1 MHSLVPIIIIAII
14 CIQIFFFVKNL
25 LRMREFSNIFANKSN
40 SWRLRRNFETKLV
53 DGIYGDGNKIFKSII
68 NSINKYLENNSGSV
82 IDFGLLKDAVD
93 RHCDSVEND
102 IATQTPIPLYWGL
115 AGTMAGVILGLWDLL
130 DSNAISTL
138 MGSGAGQIDASAQD
152 AAKGAAEG
160 AAKGIDALLKG
171 VAWAMGASICGI
183 LLTTINS
190 ILFKQCKLKEEDGK
204 NSFLAWMQSKLLPE
218 LPSDTSQALNNLVKN
233 LNKFNNTF
241 AQNTS
246 NLGNALHAVNQ
257 SYAIQADIIKAVHD
271 MDVMKMAKANVR
283 VLQELE
289 QCTDKLEVF
298 NQYLNDIEG
307 YTDAIHRFESQ
318 FAEQADRLH
327 ILEEIRDFFNRH
339 KAEIAKTTADADKTL
354 QESLDNI
361 KESTSSNVSELHSRF
376 VEQSEQF
383 KTILQQEKES
393 FEQLNAKIKAQFSA
407 QIDRMPQ
414 LAKQLEEITA
424 IPVRLDK
431 LIDKIEK
438 SNNRLASDISST
450 LKQTLQSAGV
460 NGQLSGGNGDLNYV
474 SERMTPMWMKLTG
487 WCAIVI
493 IAMACVFNVVTF
505 FLPKEQPVVLEQSAT
520 TTPIEQ
526 IPAQTLP
533 KADSTKV
540 EQSSTHQEIETSATN
555 IPNKTGTNPTPIP

>member
-1 MHSLVPIIIIAII
+1 MHVLVPIIIVVII
-14 CIQIFFFVKNL
+14 CIQVFFFVKNL
-25 LRMREFSNIFANKSN
+25 LRMGQFSKIFAEES
-40 SWRLRRNFETKLV
+40 SWSLRRNTETNLV
-53 DGIYGDGNKIFKSII
+53 DGVYGSGNSIFEAIR
-68 NSINKYLENNSGSV
+68 NSINKYLGNNSGSV

-130 DSNAISTL
+130 DSNAIQTL
-138 MGSGAGQIDASAQD
+138 MGSGAGQIDASAKD
-152 AAKGAAEG
+152 
-160 AAKGIDALLKG
+160 AAKGIDALLSG

-204 NSFLAWMQSKLLPE
+204 NSFLAWMQSELLPE

-257 SYAIQADIIKAVHD
+257 SYEIQADIIKAVHE

-307 YTDAIHRFESQ
+307 YTEAIHRFETQ

-393 FEQLNAKIKAQFSA
+393 FEQLNSQIKAQFSA
-407 QIDRMPQ
+407 QLDKMPQ

-431 LIDKIEK
+431 LIEKVEK
-438 SNNRLASDISST
+438 SNSKLTADILLALRQSLQTAKLGGDGGGIIGPGRPLIPTWMKYTGVSALVIIAIACIFNVIVYLFPKETVQQQSLPMEYMQPEASSMTIVTDSSNVSDISW
-450 LKQTLQSAGV
+450 QSQGHEEV
-460 NGQLSGGNGDLNYV
+460 VENIQDHSNGN
-474 SERMTPMWMKLTG
+474 
-487 WCAIVI
+487 
-493 IAMACVFNVVTF
+493 
-505 FLPKEQPVVLEQSAT
+505 
-520 TTPIEQ
+520 
-526 IPAQTLP
+526 
-533 KADSTKV
+533 
-540 EQSSTHQEIETSATN
+540 QE
-555 IPNKTGTNPTPIP
+555 

>member
-1 MHSLVPIIIIAII
+1 
-14 CIQIFFFVKNL
+14 
-25 LRMREFSNIFANKSN
+25 MREFSNIFADKFNT
-40 SWRLRRNFETKLV
+40 WRLRRNSETNLV
-53 DGIYGDGNKIFKSII
+53 DGIYGDGNNIFKSII
-68 NSINKYLENNSGSV
+68 NSINKYLGNNSGSV

-130 DSNAISTL
+130 DSNAILTL

-152 AAKGAAEG
+152 AAKG
-160 AAKGIDALLKG
+160 IDSLLSG

-190 ILFKQCKLKEEDGK
+190 ILFKRCKLKEEDGK
-204 NSFLAWMQSKLLPE
+204 NSFLAWMQSELLPE

-307 YTDAIHRFESQ
+307 YTEAIHKFEAQ
-318 FAEQADRLH
+318 FAEQSDRLH

-339 KAEIAKTTADADKTL
+339 KAEIAKTTADADRTL

-361 KESTSSNVSELHSRF
+361 KESTSSNVDELHARF

-393 FEQLNAKIKAQFSA
+393 FEHLNNQIKAQFSD
-407 QIDRMPQ
+407 QLDRMPQ

-431 LIDKIEK
+431 LIEKIEK
-438 SNNRLASDISST
+438 SNARLASDIANS
-450 LKQTLQSAGV
+450 LKQTLQTAKV
-460 NGQLSGGNGDLNYV
+460 TAQLSGGYGDGNYV
-474 SERMTPMWMKLTG
+474 IGTTTPTWMKFTG
-487 WCAIVI
+487 WCAIII
-493 IAMACVFNVVTF
+493 IALACIFNIVTY
-505 FLPKEQPVVLEQSAT
+505 FLPKEQGVVVEQSAIVPVET
-520 TTPIEQ
+520 DSQPQVSVQPKQTVDSVN
-526 IPAQTLP
+526 PAPNDGAVNQSANNP
-533 KADSTKV
+533 KGVNA
-540 EQSSTHQEIETSATN
+540 QQPTN
-555 IPNKTGTNPTPIP
+555 VPQ